1 MITREDLVEQSVQDY
16 VRVGLEHLN
25 YSPEIV
31 NIREAFPS
39 AEERAAEMT
48 KSQLAIGFNF
58 DDGGRLMELGSDL
71 TERQYTIEFW
81 TFGLTR
87 TQGRNIAHV
96 VRGILEAQGTIP
108 LVDVG
113 DNARPVID
121 RLLLPERRA
130 VTVTRQVAS
139 NPRPWDMFVWT
150 TKLIV
155 NDQYSPSA
163 FAGP

>member
-16 VRVGLEHLN
+16 VRVGLEDLN